1 MKNIKEFI
9 PLWKLVKEDKC
20 KFIIATSLII
30 ISNFLGVVSGY
41 LIGEATQ
48 YLTDTKYTMSILY
61 LVIYIIVNS
70 VEDVG
75 LYNTGSCMLELIES
89 KVSRKLGYFTYKKA
103 INLPAYAYEKTSSG
117 EVINRIVSDA
127 DSLSFAFSRL
137 VALISSLTAS
147 LVVLVY
153 IFINSWVLGIEIV
166 IFVGLLYLV
175 ISKYDPMLINVHK
188 ERKKSQDK
196 FTSLVNESIRGI
208 REIKTLGVK
217 NNLISNMKE
226 IVTSVFNKSKE
237 EISIRKTY
245 NTLTF
250 LLKIFLEGVVFITCA
265 FLIYKGNI
273 TIGFFITMTYYI
285 YRFTN
290 LIDNINNFSQT
301 YQKIVVSLQRVNEI
315 LENRLY
321 EDEKFGVEK
330 ISKVK
335 GLIEFKNVSFAYP
348 NEDNIIND
356 FNIKLEPNKKIAIVG
371 KSGQGK
377 STLFNLIT
385 RIFDAKEGLIT
396 LDNINMKD
404 LTEEELR
411 KHISIIRQ
419 EPFIFNRTILEN
431 FKIIDKNI
439 ELEEI
444 SKYTKMAYLDD
455 YIMSL
460 PDKYD
465 TVLGEGGVNL
475 SGGQKQR
482 LSIART
488 LAKNS
493 EVILFDEATSALDNS
508 SQDYIKKTIDNLI
521 KDHTVVIVAH
531 RLSTIMDADI
541 IYLVDKG
548 KVVDSGTHNELLK
561 TNKTYKNLYET
572 ESFNKA
578 VKDNNKMTYKPI
590 ALLGE
595 QVAAGTNYAVLALG
609 ESNGDTKTYSI
620 NLLTIYR
627 ELDGNS
633 TLISSA
639 NVPLAQYTK

>member
-20 KFIIATSLII
+20 KFIIATLLII
-30 ISNFLGVVSGY
+30 ISNFFSVVSGY

-48 YLTDTKYTMSILY
+48 YLTDTKYAMSILY
-61 LVIYIIVNS
+61 LVIYVIFNS

-117 EVINRIVSDA
+117 EVINRIVNDA
-127 DSLSFAFSRL
+127 DTLSFAFSRL

-147 LVVLVY
+147 LIVLVY
-153 IFINSWVLGIEIV
+153 IFINSWVLGIEII
-166 IFVGLLYLV
+166 IFVGILYLV
-175 ISKYDPMLINVHK
+175 INKYDPMLINVHK
-188 ERKKSQDK
+188 ERKKMQDK

-217 NNLISNMKE
+217 NNLMSNMKE
-226 IVTSVFNKSKE
+226 IIKSIFDKSKE
-237 EISIRKTY
+237 EVSIRKKY
-245 NTLTF
+245 NALTF

-265 FLIYKGNI
+265 FLIYKGSI
-273 TIGFFITMTYYI
+273 TIGFFVTMTYYI

-301 YQKIVVSLQRVNEI
+301 YQKLIVSLQRVNEI

-321 EDEKFGVEK
+321 EDEIFGNEK
-330 ISKVK
+330 INKVK
-335 GLIEFKNVSFAYP
+335 GLIEFKNVSFSYP
-348 NEDNIIND
+348 DEDNIIND

-385 RIFDAKEGLIT
+385 RVFDVKEGMIT
-396 LDNINMKD
+396 LDDINIKD

-431 FKIIDKNI
+431 FKIINKDI
-439 ELEEI
+439 ELEDI
-444 SKYTKMAYLDD
+444 RKYTKMSYLDD

-460 PDKYD
+460 PNGYD

-561 TNKTYKNLYET
+561 TNKTYKKLYET
-572 ESFNKA
+572 ES
-578 VKDNNKMTYKPI
+578 
-590 ALLGE
+590 L
-595 QVAAGTNYAVLALG
+595 
-609 ESNGDTKTYSI
+609 
-620 NLLTIYR
+620 
-627 ELDGNS
+627 NS
-633 TLISSA
+633 
-639 NVPLAQYTK
+639 

>member
-20 KFIIATSLII
+20 KFIIATLLII
-30 ISNFLGVVSGY
+30 ISNFFSVVSGY

-48 YLTDTKYTMSILY
+48 YLTDTKYAMSILY
-61 LVIYIIVNS
+61 LVIYVIFNS

-117 EVINRIVSDA
+117 EVINRIVNDA
-127 DSLSFAFSRL
+127 DTLSFAFSRL

-147 LVVLVY
+147 LIVLVY
-153 IFINSWVLGIEIV
+153 IFINSWVLGIEII
-166 IFVGLLYLV
+166 IFVGILYLV
-175 ISKYDPMLINVHK
+175 INKYDPMLINVHK
-188 ERKKSQDK
+188 ERKKVQDK

-217 NNLISNMKE
+217 NNLMSNMKE
-226 IVTSVFNKSKE
+226 IIKSIFDKSKE
-237 EISIRKTY
+237 EVSIRKKY
-245 NTLTF
+245 NALTF

-265 FLIYKGNI
+265 FLIYKGSI
-273 TIGFFITMTYYI
+273 TIGFFVTMTYYI

-301 YQKIVVSLQRVNEI
+301 YQKLIVSLQRVNEI

-321 EDEKFGVEK
+321 EDEIFGNEK
-330 ISKVK
+330 INKVK
-335 GLIEFKNVSFAYP
+335 GIIEFKNVSFSYSD
-348 NEDNIIND
+348 EDNILND

-385 RIFDAKEGLIT
+385 RVFDVKEGLIT
-396 LDNINMKD
+396 LDDINIKD

-431 FKIIDKNI
+431 FKIINKDI

-444 SKYTKMAYLDD
+444 RKYTKMSYLDD

-460 PDKYD
+460 PNGYD

-572 ESFNKA
+572 ES
-578 VKDNNKMTYKPI
+578 
-590 ALLGE
+590 L
-595 QVAAGTNYAVLALG
+595 
-609 ESNGDTKTYSI
+609 
-620 NLLTIYR
+620 
-627 ELDGNS
+627 NS
-633 TLISSA
+633 
-639 NVPLAQYTK
+639 

>member
-117 EVINRIVSDA
+117 EVINRIVNDA
-127 DSLSFAFSRL
+127 DTLSFAFSRL

-147 LVVLVY
+147 LIVLVY
-153 IFINSWVLGIEIV
+153 IFINSWVLGIEII
-166 IFVGLLYLV
+166 IFVGILYLV
-175 ISKYDPMLINVHK
+175 INKYDPMLINVHK
-188 ERKKSQDK
+188 ERKKVQDK

-217 NNLISNMKE
+217 NNLMSNMKE
-226 IVTSVFNKSKE
+226 IIKSIFDKSKE
-237 EISIRKTY
+237 EVSIRKKY
-245 NTLTF
+245 NALTF

-265 FLIYKGNI
+265 FLIYKGSI
-273 TIGFFITMTYYI
+273 TIGFFVTMTYYI

-301 YQKIVVSLQRVNEI
+301 YQKLIVSLQRVNEI

-321 EDEKFGVEK
+321 EDEIFGNEK
-330 ISKVK
+330 INKVK
-335 GLIEFKNVSFAYP
+335 GLIEFKNVSFSYP
-348 NEDNIIND
+348 DEDNIIND

-385 RIFDAKEGLIT
+385 RVFDVKEGLIT
-396 LDNINMKD
+396 LDDINIKD

-431 FKIIDKNI
+431 FKIINKDI
-439 ELEEI
+439 ELEDI
-444 SKYTKMAYLDD
+444 RKYTKMSYLDD

-460 PDKYD
+460 PNGYD

-572 ESFNKA
+572 ES
-578 VKDNNKMTYKPI
+578 
-590 ALLGE
+590 L
-595 QVAAGTNYAVLALG
+595 
-609 ESNGDTKTYSI
+609 
-620 NLLTIYR
+620 
-627 ELDGNS
+627 NS
-633 TLISSA
+633 
-639 NVPLAQYTK
+639 